1 MILGGFEFACEAV
14 SISSIRYT
22 KEEKE
27 KLKRYHALHGNDWKK
42 IAEMMSRS
50 NLSVAMKY
58 SEIKSR
64 MYFLRIII
72 HSVYFNLKSFRAKE
86 NNLKSEGE
94 EKQTKRMEWK
104 EEELGQM

>member
-1 MILGGFEFACEAV
+1 MLNVSLTILEGFEFACEAA
-14 SISSIRYT
+14 SIPSIRYT

-64 MYFLRIII
+64 KYC
-72 HSVYFNLKSFRAKE
+72 
-86 NNLKSEGE
+86 
-94 EKQTKRMEWK
+94 
-104 EEELGQM
+104 